1 MTPQIDTGIT
11 TTEVQ
16 QYEQPNL
23 TYCVSGDIIS
33 GKIDGVEALK
43 QTIHHILVT
52 ERYAFP
58 IHSDNYGVELE
69 KYLGSDMPTIEADIE
84 ETLKD
89 ALMQDNR
96 ITNVYVS
103 SVESNGL
110 DSCIVNFTVDSIYG
124 TFEEELNVLQ

>member
-1 MTPQIDTGIT
+1 MTPQIDNGIT
-11 TTEVQ
+11 TSEIQ
-16 QYEQPNL
+16 QYEQPTL
-23 TYCVSGDIIS
+23 TYCVSGKIIS

-58 IHSDNYGVELE
+58 VYSEDYGIELE
-69 KYLGSDMPTIEADIE
+69 KYLASDIPTIEADIE

-96 ITNVYVS
+96 IVNVYVN
-103 SVESNGL
+103 SVEKDGL
-110 DSCIVNFTVDSIYG
+110 DSCKIYFTVNSIYG
-124 TFEEELNVLQ
+124 SFEEELNVIQ